1 MKKSLKKI
9 LSFALVLLMLVG
21 MTACA
26 GTPVAD
32 APKTDAP
39 KADATVAETP
49 AEKRVLRVAGES
61 WQVTKIFLE
70 DAAAAFMEAHPD
82 VTVEVITYA
91 DTSVLSTYSLD

>member
-39 KADATVAETP
+39 KADATVA
-49 AEKRVLRVAGES
+49 
-61 WQVTKIFLE
+61 
-70 DAAAAFMEAHPD
+70 
-82 VTVEVITYA
+82 
-91 DTSVLSTYSLD
+91 

>member
-82 VTVEVITYA
+82 VTV
-91 DTSVLSTYSLD
+91 